1 MFLRAA
7 VEQHDNQ
14 QTQQGEGNVAVDA
27 PGERRGGAEPLV
39 LRHHAEHDANG
50 GEQVDGSGQAAFA
63 LDLVALPPDIVE
75 QHIEDGHGDGG
86 DPLAEAERHGVVF
99 KAGGAQRQRAGDQ
112 VEGVASAQHDGHQTE
127 QAELL
132 VALASADHQNTDGDD
147 RHQID
152 GVEDGFDNS
161 LHDNFLFSDCLFLY
175 EWLSPAGGG
184 YRLAEVY
191 AEQQR
196 MSFVN
201 TVQFAA
207 KKMPA
212 EG

>member
-1 MFLRAA
+1 MLLRAA

-50 GEQVDGSGQAAFA
+50 GEQVDGGGQAAFA
-63 LDLVALPPDIVE
+63 LDLVALPPDVVE

-112 VEGVASAQHDGHQTE
+112 VEGVAGAQHDGHQTE

-132 VALASADHQNTDGDD
+132 AALASADHQNTDGDD
-147 RHQID
+147 GHQID
-152 GVEDGFDNS
+152 GVKDGFDNS
-161 LHDNFLFSDCLFLY
+161 LHDNFLFSDF
-175 EWLSPAGGG
+175 
-184 YRLAEVY
+184 
-191 AEQQR
+191 
-196 MSFVN
+196 FV
-201 TVQFAA
+201 
-207 KKMPA
+207 
-212 EG
+212 